1 MKRAAVQ
8 YVLRQGANIVAAIV
22 EVLQSKLAHP
32 SFLHLQSIIT
42 NVELAKSLSKNT
54 NGVDKR
60 TRIQD
65 DWLVRSNKECGFI
78 ASTTM
83 LTHQIH
89 IFVF

>member
-1 MKRAAVQ
+1 MKRVAVQ
-8 YVLRQGANIVAAIV
+8 YVLCQGANIVAVIV

-42 NVELAKSLSKNT
+42 NVELAKSLSKN
-54 NGVDKR
+54 R
-60 TRIQD
+60 TK
-65 DWLVRSNKECGFI
+65 RSNKECGFI